1 MPLVPIDVPPGVV
14 KKATPLQSAGRY
26 WDANLVRWQSG
37 KLLPVGGWSR
47 IKADPFPSVPN
58 YIFSWNTNA
67 NASLTLIGCSD
78 SLFSLQGSDY
88 VNVTP
93 EGYVPPEVSGDGGY
107 GAYDYGALLYGDD
120 TDATYPR
127 PVSSKIII
135 PFSWTID
142 TWGEDALAVSSSDG
156 RLLHYQEGE
165 AQAHPVGVND
175 IETAVR
181 LSNVITVTT
190 TDHHGFANG
199 DSVVIAG
206 VSVAGMNGTYVIT
219 SIPSPFSFTYANS
232 GTNATGTGGT
242 ASTLIPVPE
251 NNRGVVVTGER
262 YAVLFGAEGNSRR
275 VAWSNQE
282 DYTNWD
288 FANVTTTSGFLD
300 LDTTD
305 AIIMAAT
312 VREGTLIFTN
322 NEAWLMRYIGL
333 PFVYS
338 IERIGQGCGLMAPR
352 SFATIAGRCVWM
364 GREGFWLYD
373 GGVVK
378 PLPCDVGSYVFEE
391 MDQESGKSITH
402 GSDNGL
408 FPEAWFWYPSAGSLV
423 PDRYVV
429 FNYAEGW
436 WSIGEMER
444 SAASPA
450 GVYRF
455 PLTTSSDGKLYFQ
468 EDGWDA
474 AGDPITTGRYAETAS
489 INIQNGNSIANVLQG
504 MTDSGNG
511 YDGTQ
516 MFVYSS
522 FTPQGTETAF
532 GPYTPRADGYTDMR
546 ATGRDFRVKIQSTK
560 DQEWSIGQ
568 TRLEVRIGGAR

>member
-1 MPLVPIDVPPGVV
+1 
-14 KKATPLQSAGRY
+14 
-26 WDANLVRWQSG
+26 
-37 KLLPVGGWSR
+37 
-47 IKADPFPSVPN
+47 
-58 YIFSWNTNA
+58 
-67 NASLTLIGCSD
+67 
-78 SLFSLQGSDY
+78 
-88 VNVTP
+88 
-93 EGYVPPEVSGDGGY
+93 
-107 GAYDYGALLYGDD
+107 
-120 TDATYPR
+120 
-127 PVSSKIII
+127 
-135 PFSWTID
+135 
-142 TWGEDALAVSSSDG
+142 
-156 RLLHYQEGE
+156 
-165 AQAHPVGVND
+165 
-175 IETAVR
+175 
-181 LSNVITVTT
+181 
-190 TDHHGFANG
+190 
-199 DSVVIAG
+199 
-206 VSVAGMNGTYVIT
+206 
-219 SIPSPFSFTYANS
+219 
-232 GTNATGTGGT
+232 
-242 ASTLIPVPE
+242 
-251 NNRGVVVTGER
+251 
-262 YAVLFGAEGNSRR
+262 
-275 VAWSNQE
+275 
-282 DYTNWD
+282 
-288 FANVTTTSGFLD
+288 
-300 LDTTD
+300 
-305 AIIMAAT
+305 
-312 VREGTLIFTN
+312 
-322 NEAWLMRYIGL
+322 
-333 PFVYS
+333 
-338 IERIGQGCGLMAPR
+338 
-352 SFATIAGRCVWM
+352 
-364 GREGFWLYD
+364 
-373 GGVVK
+373 
-378 PLPCDVGSYVFEE
+378 LPCDVGSYVFEE

-568 TRLEVRIGGAR
+568 TRLEVRIGGSR